1 MSLSRVLAVAEA
13 QVHDV
18 LRRRLAL
25 AILILLPVAFYLS
38 VGGETD
44 FGLVAGGI
52 GMAWTVAGAALF
64 LALASRR
71 VDQRL
76 VLAGYRPVEILG
88 GRLLF
93 LEGLTLVLIVIF
105 SALMAALSRPP
116 RPDALV
122 LALALTGLVAVPI
135 GLAIASFFAHE
146 LEASLTLIGIVG
158 IEMSLPV
165 DSSLAPFLPLY
176 GPLQVMRV
184 ALGGGDVAL
193 PVLHALGSAL
203 VLFAVAAAIWH
214 RRTRVQRMP

>member
-1 MSLSRVLAVAEA
+1 
-13 QVHDV
+13 
-18 LRRRLAL
+18 
-25 AILILLPVAFYLS
+25 
-38 VGGETD
+38 
-44 FGLVAGGI
+44 
-52 GMAWTVAGAALF
+52 
-64 LALASRR
+64 
-71 VDQRL
+71 
-76 VLAGYRPVEILG
+76 EILG